1 MIMTTALYTHASS
14 AGHDTGAGHPERIAR
29 IEAVN
34 AALSGESWSGLVRS
48 EAPLATTEQLKRVHE
63 GGYVDLVLDNI
74 PVDGY
79 TRLDPD
85 TVLSPGTGEAALRA
99 AGAIIA
105 EVDDVVA
112 GSADNAFCAVR
123 PPGHHAEPK
132 RGMGFCLFNNVA
144 IGAMHARAAHGLK
157 KVAIV
162 DFDVHHGNGTQA
174 MFQADADTLFAS
186 THQFPHYPGTGAA
199 SETGVGNVFNAP
211 LAANTGGAEFRA
223 AMEDKILPAL
233 RAFRPEIVFVS
244 AGFDA
249 HARDPLASLRFEEID
264 FEWATRKLVEI
275 AQEHAS
281 GRLVS
286 TLEGGYDLEALA
298 NSVQA
303 HAGALMG
310 A

>member
-1 MIMTTALYTHASS
+1 MTTALYTHASS
-14 AGHDTGAGHPERIAR
+14 AQHDTGAGHPESIAR

-34 AALSGESWSGLVRS
+34 HALAGDSWGRLARS
-48 EAPLATTEQLKRVHE
+48 DAPLATREQLQRVHA

-74 PVDGY
+74 PEDGY
-79 TRLDPD
+79 ARLDAD
-85 TVLSPGTGEAALRA
+85 TVLSPGSGEAALRA

-105 EVDDVVA
+105 AVDDVMT
-112 GSADNAFCAVR
+112 GKADNAFCAVR
-123 PPGHHAEPK
+123 PPGHHAEPE

-144 IGAMHARAAHGLK
+144 LGAMHARAAHGLK
-157 KVAIV
+157 KIAIV

-174 MFQADADTLFAS
+174 MFAADPDTLFAS

-211 LAANTGGAEFRA
+211 LDANSGGTEFRA
-223 AMEDKILPAL
+223 AMEGKILPAL
-233 RAFRPEIVFVS
+233 RTFKPEFVFVS

-249 HARDPLASLRFEEID
+249 HARDPLASLRFEEKD
-264 FEWATRKLVEI
+264 FEWATEKLLEI
-275 AQEHAS
+275 ADEHAS

-286 TLEGGYDLEALA
+286 TLEGGYDLEALG

-303 HAGALMG
+303 HAGALMS
-310 A
+310 

>member
-105 EVDDVVA
+105 AVDDVVA
-112 GSADNAFCAVR
+112 GNADNAFCAVR

>member
-1 MIMTTALYTHASS
+1 MTTALYTHASS
-14 AGHDTGAGHPERIAR
+14 AEHDTGEGHPERIER

-34 AALSGESWSGLVRS
+34 AALSGESWAALRRS
-48 EAPLATTEQLKRVHE
+48 DAPRATPDQLKRVHV

-74 PVDGY
+74 PEQGY
-79 TRLDPD
+79 ARLDAD

-105 EVDDVVA
+105 AVDDVVA
-112 GSADNAFCAVR
+112 GTADNAFCAVR
-123 PPGHHAEPK
+123 PPGHHAEPQ

-144 IGAMHARAAHGLK
+144 IGAMHARAVHGLK
-157 KVAIV
+157 KIAIV

-174 MFQADADTLFAS
+174 MFEGDPDTLFAS

-199 SETGVGNVFNAP
+199 SETGVGNVFNSP
-211 LAANTGGAEFRA
+211 LAANAGGAEFRA
-223 AMEDKILPAL
+223 AMENSILPAL
-233 RAFRPEIVFVS
+233 RAFAPEFIFVS

-249 HARDPLASLRFEEID
+249 HARDPLASLRFEEMD
-264 FEWATRKLVEI
+264 FEWATQMLLDI
-275 AQEHAS
+275 AGEHAS

-303 HAGALMG
+303 HAGALVAG
-310 A
+310 